1 MTDAPRQEIRD
12 LVHEWEMQEEVRL
25 GVQQRHA
32 LVERI
37 YAFGMG
43 ITESAWR
50 RTSTPA
56 FLIMKVLCAM
66 LTADE
71 IPLDEAKAIAQ
82 EALRVMATPEVS

>member
-50 RTSTPA
+50 RTKTPA

-82 EALRVMATPEVS
+82 EALRVMAEPAEP